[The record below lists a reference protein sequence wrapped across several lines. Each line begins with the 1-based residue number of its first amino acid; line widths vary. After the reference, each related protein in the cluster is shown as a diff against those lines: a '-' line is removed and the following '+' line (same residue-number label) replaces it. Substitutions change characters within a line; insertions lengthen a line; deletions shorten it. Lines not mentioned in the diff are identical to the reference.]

1 MIEPEV
7 PPVTAWSI
15 VDPVGRICYRYIGP
29 HKHLLLKQFKLAN
42 KSLDNLK
49 DYQAVEVLICLKENT
64 SPSDS

>member
-1 MIEPEV
+1 MKV

-29 HKHLLLKQFKLAN
+29 HKHLLLREFKETN

-49 DYQAVEVLICLKENT
+49 DYKAVEVLICLKENT